1 MISFGHDLAIAHMNP
16 QQLWLP
22 TQDLCKI
29 KSVEK
34 LLCGL
39 GRAPRTLR
47 SYGQLMAAEQEGITF
62 L

>member
-29 KSVEK
+29 KTVEK

-39 GRAPRTLR
+39 GRAPRTP
-47 SYGQLMAAEQEGITF
+47 SIAEKLWAVDGC
-62 L
+62 